1 MAGCRCGWLLTYTAA
16 LSKDSRHHAAST
28 STGFASDFRRT
39 RRHPNQPRNFSA
51 LRRYVGRIRS
61 SLQSRCQPIHK
72 FLRPAAFVQ
81 RTGKTTFAGLRS
93 VRLRGK
99 RSRLW
104 CRRLDSNQRPE
115 PDICLAPLYPTE
127 LRLHEGG
134 AGLSRLS
141 PLRVGCL
148 RLAPIGTRFCFLLVL
163 YPRKP
168 VQLVLRMSTGSGAD
182 GRIRTCDFPS
192 SRFTLRSDP
201 LPRLRYV
208 CIEGGARLSE
218 PPANHVMAHRRLY
231 VSRVLSVPEHT
242 CSKENL
248 MASLLGT
255 SPCVRNYNIEA

>member
-28 STGFASDFRRT
+28 STSFASDFRRT

-72 FLRPAAFVQ
+72 LLRPAAFVQ
-81 RTGKTTFAGLRS
+81 RTGKTTSAGLRS

-127 LRLHEGG
+127 LRLHITT
-134 AGLSRLS
+134 AHRFPYRLFVPVRPFPS
-141 PLRVGCL
+141 PLARCAQY
-148 RLAPIGTRFCFLLVL
+148 RR
-163 YPRKP
+163 R
-168 VQLVLRMSTGSGAD
+168 
-182 GRIRTCDFPS
+182 
-192 SRFTLRSDP
+192 
-201 LPRLRYV
+201 
-208 CIEGGARLSE
+208 IEGRKSDDWENAWMPLSYH
-218 PPANHVMAHRRLY
+218 PLY
-231 VSRVLSVPEHT
+231 
-242 CSKENL
+242 
-248 MASLLGT
+248 LL
-255 SPCVRNYNIEA
+255 

>member
-81 RTGKTTFAGLRS
+81 RTGKTTSAGLRS

-104 CRRLDSNQRPE
+104 CRRLDSNQRPK

-127 LRLHEGG
+127 LRLHIAPSGRSRSPAHQEKKGEKKKNG
-134 AGLSRLS
+134 DAEFAPASPMIKCVFSIFPLLSGIFKNYFS
-141 PLRVGCL
+141 
-148 RLAPIGTRFCFLLVL
+148 AI
-163 YPRKP
+163 
-168 VQLVLRMSTGSGAD
+168 STTQG
-182 GRIRTCDFPS
+182 
-192 SRFTLRSDP
+192 
-201 LPRLRYV
+201 
-208 CIEGGARLSE
+208 
-218 PPANHVMAHRRLY
+218 
-231 VSRVLSVPEHT
+231 
-242 CSKENL
+242 
-248 MASLLGT
+248 
-255 SPCVRNYNIEA
+255 

>member
-1 MAGCRCGWLLTYTAA
+1 MVTPFCCVDSLMRNLCLRCVGAQLAGCRCGWLLTYTAA

-72 FLRPAAFVQ
+72 LLRPAAFVQ
-81 RTGKTTFAGLRS
+81 RTGKTTSAGLRS

-104 CRRLDSNQRPE
+104 CRRLGSNQRRE

-134 AGLSRLS
+134 AA
-141 PLRVGCL
+141 PYPA
-148 RLAPIGTRFCFLLVL
+148 LAAR
-163 YPRKP
+163 RKP
-168 VQLVLRMSTGSGAD
+168 
-182 GRIRTCDFPS
+182 
-192 SRFTLRSDP
+192 
-201 LPRLRYV
+201 
-208 CIEGGARLSE
+208 
-218 PPANHVMAHRRLY
+218 
-231 VSRVLSVPEHT
+231 
-242 CSKENL
+242 CSL
-248 MASLLGT
+248 MALGDA
-255 SPCVRNYNIEA
+255 I